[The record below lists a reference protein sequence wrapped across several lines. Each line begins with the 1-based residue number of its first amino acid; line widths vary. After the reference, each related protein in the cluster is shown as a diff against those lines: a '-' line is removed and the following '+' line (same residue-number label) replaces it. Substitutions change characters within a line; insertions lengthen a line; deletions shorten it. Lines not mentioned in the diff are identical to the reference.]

1 MTVDDPSRVDGWMA
15 GTPPPVIL
23 RHDGGLRRGEAAG
36 FNTRRKASG
45 TGTRACPPAT
55 DGQPPTTMPII
66 FALFARPFA
75 CFKIHCNSDGS
86 PIKPNNNHRKHKKT
100 KTFGL
105 VSCRHV
111 PNRVARC
118 AHNPALQ
125 KDQPPGG
132 SAPPR
137 WLYAQCTMSMSLFA
151 DWIQRKHHGYVPH

>member
-23 RHDGGLRRGEAAG
+23 RHDRGLRRGEAAG

-55 DGQPPTTMPII
+55 DGQPTATMTILSPLQLVPPHASKSIG
-66 FALFARPFA
+66 
-75 CFKIHCNSDGS
+75 NSDGS

-100 KTFGL
+100 KTFSL
-105 VSCRHV
+105 APCRHV
-111 PNRVARC
+111 PNRVARY

-125 KDQPPGG
+125 KNQPPGRLQ
-132 SAPPR
+132 AEYR
-137 WLYAQCTMSMSLFA
+137 
-151 DWIQRKHHGYVPH
+151 R